1 MGLFFQFIRFIYGL
15 FFANKPPLVSNPIFF
30 EQIENRGIFEPSM
43 VFVAP
48 QPFEL
53 EPGLFKTGKDPN

>member
-1 MGLFFQFIRFIYGL
+1 MGLFFQLIRFFCSL
-15 FFANKPPLVSNPIFF
+15 FFANNQPLVSKPIFF

-43 VFVAP
+43 VFVAS

-53 EPGLFKTGKDPN
+53 ELGLFKTGKDPN

>member
-1 MGLFFQFIRFIYGL
+1 MGLFFQLIRFLCGL

-30 EQIENRGIFEPSM
+30 EQIENRGIFEPFM
-43 VFVAP
+43 VFLTS

-53 EPGLFKTGKDPN
+53 ESGLFKTGKDPN